1 MIVDLKGR
9 RARLLGETNP
19 VSTALWKALMANGA
33 VLAAGDDADLGVVS
47 LPLLPVAGISIDP
60 LLDEMHRWADAMA
73 TRGGGRM
80 LLLVSA
86 LAVMPMRRHPEF
98 SRRIAGA
105 IPAVRSL
112 AMRHGETVAVN
123 ALALG
128 AIGQPEVA
136 GDAAMLSH
144 VPVGR
149 PGSVDDAVGSGLYL
163 LDPCNSYTTGQVL
176 VVDGGWSVGYG
187 RSF

>member
-9 RARLLGETNP
+9 RARLLGENNA
-19 VSTALWKALMANGA
+19 VSTALWEALSANGA
-33 VLAAGDDADLGVVS
+33 LLAADGEEDLAVVS
-47 LPLLPVAGISIDP
+47 LPLLPAVDISIDP
-60 LLDEMHRWADAMA
+60 LLDAMSRLADAMA
-73 TRGGGRM
+73 ARSGGRV

-86 LAVMPMRRHPEF
+86 IAVMPMRRHPEF

-112 AMRHGETVAVN
+112 AMRHGESVAVN

-136 GDAAMLSH
+136 GDAAMISH
-144 VPVGR
+144 VPLGR
-149 PGSVDDAVGSGLYL
+149 PGSVDEAIGAALYL

-176 VVDGGWSVGYG
+176 VADGGWSVGYG